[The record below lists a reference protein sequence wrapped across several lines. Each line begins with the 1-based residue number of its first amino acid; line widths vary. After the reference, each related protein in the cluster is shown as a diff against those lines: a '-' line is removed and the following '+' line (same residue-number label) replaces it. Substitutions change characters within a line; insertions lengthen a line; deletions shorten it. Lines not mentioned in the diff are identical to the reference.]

1 MIDRNNEWIQKHTQI
16 YTHTPSRQ
24 CSPAPTSSYLFWSAN
39 VNPHHL
45 KSPHVPQYFF
55 HGPELLLLTIPLPDK
70 SSDGEQKQ
78 ANKTKEFKNKQQ
90 EGHFTQINTSNWAA
104 SAKETHKHTA
114 NMPRLNTARSLTQEV
129 RQSLEKLG
137 AEHRKSFSTAG
148 ISKSGVMER
157 AQE

>member
-1 MIDRNNEWIQKHTQI
+1 MNTDIHRF
-16 YTHTPSRQ
+16 THIPSRQ
-24 CSPAPTSSYLFWSAN
+24 GSPAPTSSHLFWSAN
-39 VNPHHL
+39 VNPPHL
-45 KSPHVPQYFF
+45 KSPHVSQYLF
-55 HGPELLLLTIPLPDK
+55 HCPELLLLTIPLREK

-78 ANKTKEFKNKQQ
+78 TNKTKEFENKQQ
-90 EGHFTQINTSNWAA
+90 EGHFTQINTSNREA
-104 SAKETHKHTA
+104 SAKETRKHTA

-137 AEHRKSFSTAG
+137 AAHRKSFSTAG

>member
-1 MIDRNNEWIQKHTQI
+1 MNEHRHTQI
-16 YTHTPSRQ
+16 YPRTKQ
-24 CSPAPTSSYLFWSAN
+24 CSPAPTSSHLFWSAD
-39 VNPHHL
+39 VNPHHP

-55 HGPELLLLTIPLPDK
+55 HGPELLILTITLPDK
-70 SSDGEQKQ
+70 SSDGGQEQ
-78 ANKTKEFKNKQQ
+78 ANRTKEFKNKQQ
-90 EGHFTQINTSNWAA
+90 EGHFTQINTSNWVA
-104 SAKETHKHTA
+104 SAKETQKRTA
-114 NMPRLNTARSLTQEV
+114 NMPRLNTAPSLTQEV